1 MERTEYRDARDF
13 FGAVR
18 EAALDADRISR
29 RLARMEASEGPK
41 GQSFDSCGHGSAKD
55 VNGTSG
61 TVARMD
67 YERRVAARREA
78 DYALIDKACDVIYGA
93 GQDGLGG
100 IDALLGSAAADVMW
114 WRYCAAATWDTVC
127 AECGVK
133 DSWARYTVER
143 ALDECDAYGMWGMT
157 RGLGIAQG

>member
-1 MERTEYRDARDF
+1 MERMEYRDAREF
-13 FGAVR
+13 FSAVR
-18 EAALDADRISR
+18 EASIDADRISR
-29 RLARMEASEGPK
+29 RLAQMEASEGLK
-41 GQSFDSCGHGSAKD
+41 CQGYGSTGHGSRAD
-55 VNGTSG
+55 VNGTAR

-78 DYALIDKACDVIYGA
+78 DYALIDRACDVIYGA

-114 WRYCAAATWDTVC
+114 WRFCAAATWETVC
-127 AECGVK
+127 RECGVK